1 MNRKKYFNQIFV
13 FMVLFKVEITKK
25 CLKNLSCIVF
35 NDFIWFQLLSV
46 LFFVY
51 KLLSKN
57 IVTMSNNQFLIE
69 NYKIYQYYIWGMGN
83 IIIIQVFVIFSFIS
97 ITNQKISNTNQKVS
111 NTKIIYALIIQL
123 SLILLVYLQFLKNIV
138 SLTQK
143 NYFLTL
149 LFNNRWFYWF
159 IYNY

>member
-1 MNRKKYFNQIFV
+1 MTLFYFNPWV
-13 FMVLFKVEITKK
+13 SYYL
-25 CLKNLSCIVF
+25 
-35 NDFIWFQLLSV
+35 
-46 LFFVY
+46 VY

-57 IVTMSNNQFLIE
+57 IVTMSNNQLLIE

-83 IIIIQVFVIFSFIS
+83 ITIIQFFIIFVFIS
-97 ITNQKISNTNQKVS
+97 STNQKISNTNQKVS
-111 NTKIIYALIIQL
+111 NTKIINASIILL

-143 NYFLTL
+143 NYFLTF

>member
-1 MNRKKYFNQIFV
+1 
-13 FMVLFKVEITKK
+13 
-25 CLKNLSCIVF
+25 
-35 NDFIWFQLLSV
+35 
-46 LFFVY
+46 
-51 KLLSKN
+51 
-57 IVTMSNNQFLIE
+57 
-69 NYKIYQYYIWGMGN
+69 MGN
-83 IIIIQVFVIFSFIS
+83 ITIIQVFVIFSFIS

-149 LFNNRWFYWF
+149 LFNNR
-159 IYNY
+159 

>member
-1 MNRKKYFNQIFV
+1 MPLWFYFR
-13 FMVLFKVEITKK
+13 
-25 CLKNLSCIVF
+25 LKSQKNAQKISHTSYSMTSIDF
-35 NDFIWFQLLSV
+35 NSWVSYYL
-46 LFFVY
+46 VY
-51 KLLSKN
+51 RLLSKN

-83 IIIIQVFVIFSFIS
+83 ITIIQVFIIFAFIS